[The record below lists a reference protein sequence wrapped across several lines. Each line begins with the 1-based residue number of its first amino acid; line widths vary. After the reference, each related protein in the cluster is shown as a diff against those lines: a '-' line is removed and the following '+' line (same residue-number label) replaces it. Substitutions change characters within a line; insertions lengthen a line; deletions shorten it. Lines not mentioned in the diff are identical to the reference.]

1 MIDIDKDDNHIEDQN
16 STIVE
21 DNNSV
26 TEQESDKIEGESS
39 QLSPAAVKSL
49 SDIAKWGKITGI
61 LLIVMGAL
69 SALSAL
75 ITIIGAIPGVLLII
89 SGVFLM
95 RSAKAAQ
102 DAGSTLSGSAGES
115 MLENYGKFIKMQ
127 LFYAASSIA
136 AGIIGIILFIFFMVF
151 VGIAAFEN
159 LDTYEDPDS
168 YYYEDEPVF
177 E

>member
-1 MIDIDKDDNHIEDQN
+1 MIDIDKDDNHIEGQN

-21 DNNSV
+21 DNSV
-26 TEQESDKIEGESS
+26 TEQESDKIEGESR

-102 DAGSTLSGSAGES
+102 DAGSTLSDSAGES

-127 LFYAASSIA
+127 LFYAASSIV

>member
-1 MIDIDKDDNHIEDQN
+1 MISLDKDENHIE
-16 STIVE
+16 THHE
-21 DNNSV
+21 ENSV
-26 TEQESDKIEGESS
+26 TEQENNSTEGEKRE
-39 QLSPAAVKSL
+39 LSAAAVKSL

-69 SALSAL
+69 AALSAL
-75 ITIIGAIPGVLLII
+75 MTVIGAIPGVLLII

-95 RSAKAAQ
+95 RSAKSAKEAS
-102 DAGSTLSGSAGES
+102 GNLTGSAGES

-136 AGIIGIILFIFFMVF
+136 AGLIGIILLIFFLVF
-151 VGIAAFEN
+151 VGIAAFEDM
-159 LDTYEDPDS
+159 DTYEDPDS

>member
-1 MIDIDKDDNHIEDQN
+1 MISLDKDENHIETLHEENSVNEQENN
-16 STIVE
+16 ST
-21 DNNSV
+21 
-26 TEQESDKIEGESS
+26 EGEKRE
-39 QLSPAAVKSL
+39 LSAGAVKSL

-69 SALSAL
+69 AALSAL
-75 ITIIGAIPGVLLII
+75 MTIIGAIPGVLLII

-95 RSAKAAQ
+95 RSAKAARE
-102 DAGSTLSGSAGES
+102 ASGNLTGSAGES

-136 AGIIGIILFIFFMVF
+136 AGLIGIILLIFFLVF
-151 VGIAAFEN
+151 VGIAAFE
-159 LDTYEDPDS
+159 DMETYEDPDS

>member
-21 DNNSV
+21 DNTV
-26 TEQESDKIEGESS
+26 TEQESDKVGGESR
-39 QLSPAAVKSL
+39 QLSAAAVNSL

-95 RSAKAAQ
+95 RSAKAAA

-136 AGIIGIILFIFFMVF
+136 AGIIGIILFVFFMVF

>member
-1 MIDIDKDDNHIEDQN
+1 MISLDKDENHIEN
-16 STIVE
+16 HHEENRVI
-21 DNNSV
+21 
-26 TEQESDKIEGESS
+26 EQENGSTAGEKRE
-39 QLSPAAVKSL
+39 LSAAAVKSL

-69 SALSAL
+69 AALSAL
-75 ITIIGAIPGVLLII
+75 MTVIGAIPGVLLII

-95 RSAKAAQ
+95 RSAKSAKEAS
-102 DAGSTLSGSAGES
+102 GNLTGSAGES

-136 AGIIGIILFIFFMVF
+136 AGLIGIILLIFFLVF
-151 VGIAAFEN
+151 VGIAAFEDM
-159 LDTYEDPDS
+159 DTYEDPDS